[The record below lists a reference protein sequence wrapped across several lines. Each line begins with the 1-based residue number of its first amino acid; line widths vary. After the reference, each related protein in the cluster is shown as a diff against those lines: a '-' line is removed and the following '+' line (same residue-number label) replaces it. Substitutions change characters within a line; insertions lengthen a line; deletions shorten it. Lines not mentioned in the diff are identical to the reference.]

1 MDFSK
6 SSRVCLNVDPTWKC
20 CDKQHFMKYQKDSI
34 KEYDVMNTVDFVD
47 LWRHHKKFV
56 EQKCDYVCP
65 EKRNCFLHEELQRL
79 TDYVNWIHDR
89 NSNEN
94 IIVTKIALFFE
105 KGSTRRAAFWWYNKK
120 IWDEKDVPDNVT
132 MSWQEQFV

>member
-20 CDKQHFMKYQKDSI
+20 CHKQHFMKYQNNSI
-34 KEYDVMNTVDFVD
+34 KEYYVMNTDDFVD

-65 EKRNCFLHEELQRL
+65 EKKIIFYMKNYRN
-79 TDYVNWIHDR
+79 
-89 NSNEN
+89 
-94 IIVTKIALFFE
+94 
-105 KGSTRRAAFWWYNKK
+105 
-120 IWDEKDVPDNVT
+120 
-132 MSWQEQFV
+132 

>member
-34 KEYDVMNTVDFVD
+34 KEYYVMNTDDFVD

-65 EKRNCFLHEELQRL
+65 EKKNCFLHEELQKL
-79 TDYVNWIHDR
+79 TDYVDWIRDR
-89 NSNEN
+89 NLNEN
-94 IIVTKIALFFE
+94 IIVTKIALFLKKTPPGE
-105 KGSTRRAAFWWYNKK
+105 KLSGDIIKK
-120 IWDEKDVPDNVT
+120 YGMKRT
-132 MSWQEQFV
+132 FLTT

>member
-6 SSRVCLNVDPTWKC
+6 SSRVCLNVNPTWKC

-34 KEYDVMNTVDFVD
+34 KEYYVMNTDDFVD

-65 EKRNCFLHEELQRL
+65 EKKNCFLHEELQKL
-79 TDYVNWIHDR
+79 TDYVDWIRDR
-89 NSNEN
+89 NLNEN

-105 KGSTRRAAFWWYNKK
+105 KDSTRREAFWWYNKK

-132 MSWQEQFV
+132 MSW

>member
-34 KEYDVMNTVDFVD
+34 KEYYVMNTDDFVD

-65 EKRNCFLHEELQRL
+65 EKKNCFLHEELQKL
-79 TDYVNWIHDR
+79 TDYVDWIRDR
-89 NSNEN
+89 NLNEN

-105 KGSTRRAAFWWYNKK
+105 KDSTRREAFWWYNKK

-132 MSWQEQFV
+132 MSW

>member
-20 CDKQHFMKYQKDSI
+20 CDKQHFMKYQKNSM
-34 KEYDVMNTVDFVD
+34 KEYYVMNTDDFVD

-65 EKRNCFLHEELQRL
+65 EKNCFLHEELQKL
-79 TDYVNWIHDR
+79 TDYVDWIRDR
-89 NSNEN
+89 NLNKN
-94 IIVTKIALFFE
+94 IIVTKIALFLE
-105 KGSTRRAAFWWYNKK
+105 KDTTRREAF
-120 IWDEKDVPDNVT
+120 
-132 MSWQEQFV
+132 

>member
-34 KEYDVMNTVDFVD
+34 KEYYVMNTDDFVD

-65 EKRNCFLHEELQRL
+65 EKKNCFLHEELQKL
-79 TDYVNWIHDR
+79 TDYVDWIRDR
-89 NSNEN
+89 NLNEN

-105 KGSTRRAAFWWYNKK
+105 KDSTRREAFWWYNKK

-132 MSWQEQFV
+132 MSWRAQFV